1 LQRGAVE
8 VKAHLRNT
16 SRRAVV
22 ARTAAAAAAAAL
34 AGGLASC
41 GGGGSPSAQ
50 TLLDDT
56 FASRTP
62 AASGHLALSLAASA
76 RSGGSRP
83 DEAFALRLTGPFES
97 LGPARLPRFAL
108 KLNVTSAGRAPGAR
122 TLRAGATSTGGR
134 LFVELA
140 GRQFIAPAR
149 TVAALQRGYAEAG
162 AGKAGSGAGSPFG
175 ALGLDPRAWLTHPR
189 IAGSA
194 RIAGA
199 EATHIVAELN
209 AARFLADAQR
219 LSAAGAGLGLGSRA
233 PGSPLLSPA
242 LVSALSSSLRS
253 ARVDVYT
260 GASDHLLRRLSLRT
274 AILPAATGA
283 ATGGPGRGTFRLLLT
298 LTRLNKPQAISAPSG
313 AQPLARALP
322 ELQRLGLGR

>member
-8 VKAHLRNT
+8 VKAHLPNT

-22 ARTAAAAAAAAL
+22 ARAASAVAAAAL
-34 AGGLASC
+34 AAGLASC

-50 TLLDDT
+50 TLIDDT

-62 AASGHLALSLAASA
+62 VASGHLALSVAASA

-83 DEAFALRLTGPFES
+83 YEAFALRLTGPFES
-97 LGPARLPRFAL
+97 LGRARLPRFAL
-108 KLNVTSAGRAPGAR
+108 KLNLTSAGRAPGAR

-140 GRQFIAPAR
+140 GRQFIAPAG

-162 AGKAGSGAGSPFG
+162 AGKPGSGGGSPFDT
-175 ALGLDPRAWLTHPR
+175 LGLDPRAWLEHPT

-194 RIAGA
+194 RIAGTDT
-199 EATHIVAELN
+199 THVVAQLN
-209 AARFLADAQR
+209 VARFLADAQR

-253 ARVDVYT
+253 ARVDLYT
-260 GASDHLLRRLSLRT
+260 GADDHLLRRLSLR
-274 AILPAATGA
+274 AAMPAAATRP
-283 ATGGPGRGTFRLLLT
+283 ATGRPGRGTFRLLLN

-313 AQPLARALP
+313 AQPLATALP
-322 ELQRLGLGR
+322 ELQRLGLAR